1 MKSMPPSNGLSAR
14 AKTVCKSAACV
25 RGILWER
32 QSMKCPACFNE
43 LTEFRV
49 GNLTVDV
56 CQGGCGGIWFDA
68 FELQEVDEER
78 EAAGEPLLN
87 IQRDERLV
95 VDKSRKRECPRC
107 AGVKLHRHFFS
118 AKRRV
123 EVDQC
128 PGCAGYWL
136 DAGEL
141 ALIRA
146 EKSQAATAEQAGQ
159 FSISIDVIR
168 YLYHLRTEQRRP

>member
-1 MKSMPPSNGLSAR
+1 
-14 AKTVCKSAACV
+14 
-25 RGILWER
+25 
-32 QSMKCPACFNE
+32 MKCPACFNE
-43 LTEFRV
+43 LTELQL
-49 GNLTVDV
+49 GSLTVDA

-68 FELQEVDEER
+68 FEMEKVDEEQ

-95 VDKSRKRECPRC
+95 VDPSRKRECPRC
-107 AGVKLHRHFFS
+107 AGIKLHRHFFS

-128 PGCAGYWL
+128 PNCGGYWL

-146 EKSQAATAEQAGQ
+146 EKTQAGAPGSAGQ
-159 FSISIDVIR
+159 SGISNDVIR
-168 YLYHLRTEQRRP
+168 YLYRLKTQDRRP